1 MPTTRDPDEIR
12 AILNTDRRWAVYALG
27 DLAPALF
34 AHSVWARSVDS
45 PPTLVL
51 LYRGFDPPVV
61 FALGDAARVPRLLDE
76 LGHDGDVFVHVRP
89 DVLEVLRPRY
99 QTDGITAMWRM
110 TLDPTDYRPCATDG
124 AVRLGPSDHGA
135 LEQLYGDGTAHGER
149 PHFFLPS
156 MVEEGAFFGLYEG
169 SELVSAG
176 GTHLVVLQEGV
187 AAVGN
192 IYTRRDRRGRGLGA
206 RVTSAVVNELL
217 RLRLPTIAL
226 NVAQANTPAVR
237 VYERLGFVRHC
248 AYCEGLARRRPAPSK
263 EGP

>member
-1 MPTTRDPDEIR
+1 MPTTRDPDAIR
-12 AILNTDRRWAVYALG
+12 AILNTDRGWAIYALG

-34 AHSVWARSVDS
+34 AQSVWVRSANS
-45 PPTLVL
+45 PATLL
-51 LYRGFDPPVV
+51 MLYRGFDPPVL
-61 FALGDAARVPRLLDE
+61 FALGDPTRVPGLLDE
-76 LGHDGDVFVHVRP
+76 LGHDGDVFVHIRP

-99 QTDGITAMWRM
+99 ETDGVTAMWRM
-110 TLDPTDYRPCATDG
+110 TLDPADYRPSATDG
-124 AVRLGPSDHGA
+124 IVRLGPADREA
-135 LEQLYGDGTAHGER
+135 LERLYADGDGHGER

-156 MVEEGAFFGLYEG
+156 MVEEGVFFGIYEG
-169 SELVSAG
+169 SELISVG
-176 GTHLVVLQEGV
+176 GTHLVVPQEGV

-226 NVAQANTPAVR
+226 NVAQQNTAAVR

-248 AYCEGLARRRPAPSK
+248 AYCEGLAPRRPAESNEVP
-263 EGP
+263 